1 MNVELLKTNLKN
13 ININEKIKAHHL
25 FVLLTSFYIL
35 FSSVSSFSG
44 FLALFSA
51 IFFYISHIVGE
62 KLYYVLRLDDI
73 SNYSSIFNLKKLYKP
88 NYSKHYKFGLF
99 LIFIGISF
107 IFFDILW
114 VRDIPLFDPT
124 SRRFLNVSFTALSHL
139 LLLGWAIVVASNFQL
154 SRIRIALYSIVFS
167 ALIMLLGYRTN
178 VMILF
183 LSILFVM
190 YYSNRL
196 KTKELVY
203 SAIGIFIILLSM
215 SIFRLHT
222 LGSSGNP
229 IFSRI
234 DLTMSVF
241 DIIVKN
247 FNGMFNGLI
256 HYCAI
261 YSYIGAC
268 SGARTVVAN
277 NIGVHGVTITPTIFG
292 AVIGDYG
299 TLGIIPYFG
308 ILGMFLGLYYKISEN
323 LKGIYLGVYAI
334 LIAYLL
340 VGIETGI
347 LDFDVI
353 LFYIFGFILC
363 LYTILMNCSSLMGR
377 IKRKPFG
384 FRNSLFRS
392 KFPDSLRKLAPKL

>member
-1 MNVELLKTNLKN
+1 MELLKNHLRN
-13 ININEKIKAHHL
+13 IDVNEKIKAHHL

-35 FSSVSSFSG
+35 FSSISSFSG

-51 IFFYISHIVGE
+51 IFFYMSYIVGE
-62 KLYYVLRLDDI
+62 RLYYILNLDDI
-73 SNYSSIFNLKKLYKP
+73 SNCASIFNLKKPYRP
-88 NYSKHYKFGLF
+88 NYPKHYKFGLF
-99 LIFIGISF
+99 LMFIGILF

-114 VRDIPLFDPT
+114 VKDIPLFDPT
-124 SRRFLNVSFTALSHL
+124 SRRFLNVPFTALSHL
-139 LLLGWAIVVASNFQL
+139 LLLGWAIAAASNL
-154 SRIRIALYSIVFS
+154 SLNKIKVIVYSIVFS

-190 YYSNRL
+190 YYSNKI
-196 KTKELVY
+196 KTKELIY
-203 SAIGIFIILLSM
+203 STFGIFLILLSM
-215 SIFRLHT
+215 SILRLYV
-222 LGSSGNP
+222 LGSGGNP

-234 DLTMSVF
+234 DLTMSIF

-247 FNGMFNGLI
+247 FNGVFNGLI
-256 HYCAI
+256 HYCSI
-261 YSYIGAC
+261 YSYIGTFP
-268 SGARTVVAN
+268 GPRTVVAN
-277 NIGVHGVTITPTIFG
+277 SIGVYGVTITPTIFG

-308 ILGMFLGLYYKISEN
+308 ILGIFLGLFYKISES

-334 LIAYLL
+334 LISYLL

-363 LYTILMNCSSLMGR
+363 IYIILLKILNKLKKL
-377 IKRKPFG
+377 KRE
-384 FRNSLFRS
+384 
-392 KFPDSLRKLAPKL
+392 